1 MEGSAEVVVKKHKKG
16 KDTGPKPIA
25 IVKDL
30 NKHLKHGVAQPFDKE
45 EANAADSS

>member
-1 MEGSAEVVVKKHKKG
+1 MEGSTEVVVKKQKKG

-25 IVKDL
+25 LVKDID
-30 NKHLKHGVAQPFDKE
+30 KHLRDGVAQPFDKE